1 MHAEKRE
8 GQGRQNNGGA
18 FPGSQANSESSL
30 NMFQKLLSFLPPNLK
45 LSQCGKIS
53 FIAIDDGQT

>member
-18 FPGSQANSESSL
+18 FPASQANSESSL
-30 NMFQKLLSFLPPNLK
+30 NIFQKLLSFFLVLK
-45 LSQCGKIS
+45 VVETLRR
-53 FIAIDDGQT
+53 